1 MSTAAST
8 AQPASKRTSGAKAI
22 VAISIG
28 NALEWFDIVIYG
40 FLAVTIAKLFFP
52 AGNEAVS
59 LLITLGTF
67 GVTFVLRPVGSF
79 VLGAYA
85 DRAGRK
91 KALTLSLGLMLV
103 GTFMIAVAPTYAQ
116 VGLLGPIIII
126 AARMIQGLAAGGEF
140 GGATAL
146 LAEQDPDRRGF
157 FASWQFASQGV
168 TTLLAAGFGVA
179 LNNLLTPDQLLS
191 WGWRVPFFFG
201 LLIGPAGLYIRRNLE
216 ESAEFTATPAAATP
230 VRTTLTAHRGRVLA
244 SLGFIVLAT
253 ILAYTGLF
261 MPTYAVKTLGVP
273 AATAFLGTFAL
284 GIIQFALAPC
294 FGALSDRVGRVPVM
308 ASASVLILVAIAP
321 AFHFLVANPTTW
333 SLVLV
338 QGGLGVLFAAY
349 WGPTAAAM
357 SDLFPATTRGTGLSI
372 SYSCGVAIFGGFAP
386 FISAW
391 LIGATGSKIAPAF
404 YVFFGTVVSLL
415 ALWQARTRY
424 RLR

>member
-1 MSTAAST
+1 MNTLAST
-8 AQPASKRTSGAKAI
+8 ALPIPRAGAARAI

-52 AGNEAVS
+52 TDNESVS
-59 LLITLGTF
+59 LLIALGTF

-85 DRAGRK
+85 DRAGRR
-91 KALTLSLGLMLV
+91 KALSLSLGLMLV
-103 GTFMIAVAPTYAQ
+103 GTLMIAVAPTYAQ
-116 VGLLGPIIII
+116 VGLAGPIIVIL
-126 AARMIQGLAAGGEF
+126 ARMIQGFAAGGEF

-146 LAEQDPDRRGF
+146 LAEQDPARRGW

-168 TTLLAAGFGVA
+168 TTLLAAGIGLA
-179 LNNLLTPDQLLS
+179 LNTLLTPEQLLG
-191 WGWRVPFFFG
+191 WGWRLPFVFG

-216 ESAEFTATPAAATP
+216 EGAEYVSTPPPATPI
-230 VRTTLTAHRGRVLA
+230 RTTLTEHLGRVLA

-273 AATAFLGTFAL
+273 VANAFLGTFVIGVL
-284 GIIQFALAPC
+284 QFVLCPL
-294 FGALSDRVGRVPVM
+294 FGGWSDRVGRVPVM
-308 ASASVLILVAIAP
+308 GGAALAILVAVVPAFHWLVAHPTTEGLILV
-321 AFHFLVANPTTW
+321 
-333 SLVLV
+333 
-338 QGGLGVLFAAY
+338 QGCLGVLFAAY
-349 WGPTAAAM
+349 WGPTSAAM
-357 SDLFPATTRGTGLSI
+357 SDLFPASTRGTGLSI
-372 SYSCGVAIFGGFAP
+372 SYSCGVAIFGGFAL

-404 YVFFGTVVSLL
+404 YVLFGTIVSLA
-415 ALWQARTRY
+415 ALFVARRRY
-424 RLR
+424 GLK